1 MTDSQKPDYHK
12 PWCWK
17 CQEHTHFKTITRTHH
32 DEHGTRRRTQNVCAI
47 CGKSVF
53 RPAAVDFAYYGKV
66 GRRCVWVY
74 FAIAVSCILPLV
86 YWGIDNLADDAQ
98 ALLVVGSVVVV
109 FLIIPCA
116 MLVWASRKYATW
128 KTWAEERGWQ
138 EPPKEKRAWVPK

>member
-1 MTDSQKPDYHK
+1 M
-12 PWCWK
+12 
-17 CQEHTHFKTITRTHH
+17 
-32 DEHGTRRRTQNVCAI
+32 

-74 FAIAVSCILPLV
+74 FAIAVSCIVPLV
-86 YWGIDNLADDAQ
+86 YWVIDNLADDAR
-98 ALLVVGSVVVV
+98 ALLVLGSVVVV
-109 FLIIPCA
+109 FLIIPWA

-138 EPPKEKRAWVPK
+138 EPPKEKRAWVPR